1 METRISIDDKKVT
14 EGLLKAPA
22 AVERE
27 LEFGLDRWAAEV
39 ARNARELAPKSF
51 SLLTNS
57 IRSIVAG
64 RLKRIVAPGVN
75 YALAVEQGRRPG
87 RQPGTG
93 NGLMAWVR
101 QKTGLSGAELERTT
115 FLIARS
121 IGRKGTRPQPYMQP
135 AAEQSIDRGRIL
147 LLAAVD
153 RGLKESLG

>member
-1 METRISIDDKKVT
+1 MQTRIRVNDKKIT
-14 EGLLKAPA
+14 EALKKAPV

-39 ARNARELAPKSF
+39 ARRARELAPKSF
-51 SLLTNS
+51 SILANS
-57 IRSIVAG
+57 IRAIVAG

-75 YALAVEQGRRPG
+75 YAISIEQGRRPG

-93 NGLMAWVR
+93 NGLMAWVQ
-101 QKTGLSGAELERTT
+101 QKTGLTGDQLERAT

-121 IGRKGTRPQPYMQP
+121 IGRKGTRPQPFMQP
-135 AAEQSIDRGRIL
+135 AAEQSRDRGRVL

-153 RGLKESLG
+153 KGLKESLG